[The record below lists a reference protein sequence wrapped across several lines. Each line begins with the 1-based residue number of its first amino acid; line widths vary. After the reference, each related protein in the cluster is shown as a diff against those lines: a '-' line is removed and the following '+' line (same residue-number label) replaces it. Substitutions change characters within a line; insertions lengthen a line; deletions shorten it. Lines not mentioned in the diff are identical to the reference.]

1 MRVADAHIS
10 GRFDATDEQ
19 VAKAFRRLW
28 ALGATVGGTTEARGR
43 EPEGHIRLY
52 VPAPAYADAGIL
64 WDDRVWRAEDRGV
77 ITLYKGNWGPRAA
90 VRLTWV
96 LLRHRKSDKTLLRF
110 ATHLPAS
117 VQYGV
122 RFSRAKKDRD
132 NVRAWVLAMD
142 ALPAEV
148 VRLQR
153 ELSPDETTLSA
164 DFNVH
169 LGLRVWRT
177 RVNKVLQPTGMRLIV
192 PDKGTHHHRVID
204 AHASTMRPRFVQR
217 AVRVLRRF
225 AGLDH
230 NSVLALLKSKRKR

>member
-1 MRVADAHIS
+1 MRCADTHIS

-19 VAKAFRRLW
+19 VAKAFRGTWR
-28 ALGATVGGTTEARGR
+28 LGATVGGTTEARGR

-77 ITLYKGNWGPRAA
+77 VTLYKGNWGPRAA
-90 VRLTWV
+90 VRLTWM
-96 LLRHRKSDKTLLRF
+96 LLCQRKSGKTLLRL
-110 ATHLPAS
+110 AVHLPAG
-117 VQYGV
+117 VQYGKT
-122 RFSRAKKDRD
+122 FSRSNKDRD

-148 VRLQR
+148 VKLQR

-169 LGLRVWRT
+169 LGLQVWRT
-177 RVNKVLQPTGMRLIV
+177 RVNKILQPTGMRLIV
-192 PDKGTHHHRVID
+192 PDRGTHHHRVID
-204 AHASTMRPRFVQR
+204 AHASTMRPRSTHR
-217 AVRVLRRF
+217 AVQVLRRF

-230 NSVLALLKSKRKR
+230 LSVLALLKSKKER